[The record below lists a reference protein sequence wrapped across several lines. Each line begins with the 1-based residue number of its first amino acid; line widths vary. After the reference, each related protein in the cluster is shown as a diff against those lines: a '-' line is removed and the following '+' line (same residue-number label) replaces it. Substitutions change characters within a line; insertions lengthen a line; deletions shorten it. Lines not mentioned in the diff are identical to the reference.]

1 MSVVIF
7 LGPSLP
13 VTEARAV
20 LDAEYLPPAAMGD
33 LYAALAQSP
42 VAIGLIDGVFE
53 QVPAVWHKEI
63 LYALSQGVH
72 VYGASSMGALRAAEL
87 SAFGMRG
94 VGQVFEA
101 FQSGE
106 LEDDDE
112 VTVAHSPA
120 SHGFQPISEAM
131 VNLRVGLR
139 RAEAAGVISHGTHQA
154 LLPLVKAQFY
164 PERSWA
170 SVMSLGQEAGLPR
183 DELQSLVRFARS
195 TQPNAKR
202 EDAIALLELIGAEL
216 HEARK
221 NPHRPNFTFES
232 SVFWERTKESMA
244 SHHAS
249 AVEHPSRDIS
259 REALRTHVRLTH
271 AEFRELERS
280 ALLDVLAAREAAR
293 LEIEVDEDRVR
304 REAERVRR
312 SRRLLKAEEARGF
325 MDGNHVTHEEFG
337 DAMQREA
344 LVQALVERFDEELG
358 ESIERELKL
367 QGRFGAALQEISR
380 KLDGVDETGLRHPA
394 PSDLNIDEDALISWY
409 QARYQ
414 PILGPLERYA
424 IESGLASRRELVNE
438 ILALYL
444 GERTAERSAR
454 NRTKT
459 RADERADFSA
469 PVSERPE

>member
-13 VTEARAV
+13 VAEARAV

-33 LYAALAQSP
+33 LYAALAKAP

-94 VGQVFEA
+94 IGQVFEA

-120 SHGFQPISEAM
+120 SHGFQPISDAM

-139 RAEAAGVISHGTHQA
+139 RAEAAGVISTETHQA
-154 LLPLVKAQFY
+154 LLPLIKAQFY

-170 SVMSLGQEAGLPR
+170 SVMTLGKDAGLPLA
-183 DELQSLVRFARS
+183 ELRALVAYARS

-216 HEARK
+216 EAARE

-232 SVFWERTKESMA
+232 SVFWERTRESMA
-244 SHHAS
+244 SHQARN
-249 AVEHPSRDIS
+249 AEAPARTIS

-271 AEFRELERS
+271 AQFRELERS
-280 ALLDVLAAREAAR
+280 ALLDVLATREATR
-293 LEIEVDEDRVR
+293 MELEVDEQRVR
-304 REAERVRR
+304 REAERFRR
-312 SRRLLKAEEARGF
+312 ARRLLKAEEARAF
-325 MDGNHVTHEEFG
+325 MDANHVTREEFA
-337 DAMQREA
+337 DAMEREA

-358 ESIERELKL
+358 EAVERELKL

-380 KLDGVDETGLRHPA
+380 KLDGVNDTGLRHPA
-394 PSDLNIDEDALISWY
+394 PSDLNIDEDALVAWY

-414 PILGPLERYA
+414 PVLGSLERFA

-444 GERTAERSAR
+444 GDRAAR
-454 NRTKT
+454 AG
-459 RADERADFSA
+459 RAKGRGDELPAPLSERA
-469 PVSERPE
+469 E